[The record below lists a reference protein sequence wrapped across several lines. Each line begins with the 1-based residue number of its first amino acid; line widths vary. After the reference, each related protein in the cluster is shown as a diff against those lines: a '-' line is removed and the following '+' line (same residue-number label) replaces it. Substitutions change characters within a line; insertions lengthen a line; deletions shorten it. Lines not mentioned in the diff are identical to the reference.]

1 MRKSKKE
8 AAETRQRIVEVAAA
22 EFRKNGVKGIGLNDL
37 MASAGLTHGGFY
49 RHFDSKDQL
58 VAEAYACAIDQV
70 TGRINS
76 AGGGDYKKNRFAAY
90 LSKQHRNNPASGCP
104 IAAIGSEIVR
114 CGAEARKAATE
125 GFKKLVGIFAGPSG
139 SDAKSDEQ
147 ALVDTCTMIG
157 ALTMSR
163 IVDDPALSDEIL
175 QLTENHLVGHVKEE
189 N

>member
-8 AAETRQRIVEVAAA
+8 AAETRQRIVEVAAT

-58 VAEAYACAIDQV
+58 VAEAYACAIDQL
-70 TGRINS
+70 TGSINT
-76 AGGGDYKKNRFAAY
+76 AGGRDYKKNRFAAY

-104 IAAIGSEIVR
+104 IAAIGSEIAR
-114 CGAEARKAATE
+114 CGAEARQAATE
-125 GFKKLVGIFAGPSG
+125 GFKKLIGIFAGLSG
-139 SDAKSDEQ
+139 GNAKSDKQ

-163 IVDDPALSDEIL
+163 IVDDPALSDQIL
-175 QLTENHLVGHVKEE
+175 ELTENHLAGHVNEE